1 MADKLYKAISSDA
14 AGFEQAIG
22 NPELTHRLEQTLKT
36 PLTDDKLRALAAH
49 AHAEAAY
56 WDAYRKGIDQQI
68 ARAKPPGSEEEKPE
82 MEVAT
87 SLPPWDIGS
96 ALKAPPGAP
105 PPAAAA
111 PSGGSIFPIGAVTP
125 PPGVSNK
132 PIPLLGVG
140 TLPLRPQPLLEIGN
154 GFLATG
160 PLSQGFELPGGAV
173 WQPRLWVFGTMRSA
187 LQEFYNG
194 TTHTG
199 EWANRFDLFA
209 NLQLTGTERLVVG
222 MQPLNYDASGAFSG
236 WRLAPGRSGGKDDLN
251 ANIRTLFFE
260 GDLGSTLPVLDE
272 KGILPIDF
280 GYTVGRQPLFYQN
293 GMLIN
298 DNVTMV
304 GIARNSI
311 HLPYTSNI
319 LLDFLYGW
327 DHVQRPNRPLT
338 LMGQQPSLWGLS
350 TSADILESTYNI
362 QLLHISDAAQFGNG
376 WYVGAAAI
384 QRIGLFNTTL
394 RVNNSIADGR
404 PTAVSTNGTLV
415 SLETSFTPFRS
426 DDIVYFN
433 PYVAFGNF
441 TQAAKDPIVPGPLG
455 GLGITYA
462 AYGIGTAVSPLN
474 SAANDVAGF
483 ATGYQ
488 AFWDSH
494 RRSLTLELGVR
505 ENTAGSHGTFNAQ
518 AIGARFQQAIGQRVL
533 LEIDGS
539 FTRQED
545 HNNAFGLRTE
555 LDYQF

>member
-1 MADKLYKAISSDA
+1 MQSLRAAARTDVARHHRSVASLVGAVGLVGAITLVGGAASAAAAESPLGGSLLSAPASSTAASQPSSSKKSSPLGGSLLAAPPASSSTTSKPASSTASSPLGGSLLGAPGPSGAASSASTIFSPSAPPPSAASETKGASGDLAHYRDMADKLYKAISSDA

-49 AHAEAAY
+49 AHAEATY
-56 WDAYRKGIDQQI
+56 WEAYRKGIDQQM
-68 ARAKPPGSEEEKPE
+68 ARAKAPASEEEKPE
-82 MEVAT
+82 KVVAT
-87 SLPPWDIGS
+87 SLPPWAIGS
-96 ALKAPPGAP
+96 HVETAPAALPPAPPGGWL
-105 PPAAAA
+105 
-111 PSGGSIFPIGAVTP
+111 SSIFPIGEVTA

-132 PIPLLGVG
+132 PAPLLGVG
-140 TLPLRPQPLLEIGN
+140 TLPLRPAPLLEIGN

-199 EWANRFDLFA
+199 EWANRLDLFA

-236 WRLAPGRSGGKDDLN
+236 WQLAPGRGGGKNDAN

-272 KGILPIDF
+272 KGVLPIDF

-311 HLPYTSNI
+311 HLPYTSNV

-350 TSADILESTYNI
+350 TTADILHTTYNI
-362 QLLHISDAAQFGNG
+362 QLLHI
-376 WYVGAAAI
+376 
-384 QRIGLFNTTL
+384 
-394 RVNNSIADGR
+394 
-404 PTAVSTNGTLV
+404 
-415 SLETSFTPFRS
+415 
-426 DDIVYFN
+426 
-433 PYVAFGNF
+433 
-441 TQAAKDPIVPGPLG
+441 
-455 GLGITYA
+455 
-462 AYGIGTAVSPLN
+462 
-474 SAANDVAGF
+474 
-483 ATGYQ
+483 
-488 AFWDSH
+488 
-494 RRSLTLELGVR
+494 
-505 ENTAGSHGTFNAQ
+505 
-518 AIGARFQQAIGQRVL
+518 
-533 LEIDGS
+533 
-539 FTRQED
+539 
-545 HNNAFGLRTE
+545 
-555 LDYQF
+555 